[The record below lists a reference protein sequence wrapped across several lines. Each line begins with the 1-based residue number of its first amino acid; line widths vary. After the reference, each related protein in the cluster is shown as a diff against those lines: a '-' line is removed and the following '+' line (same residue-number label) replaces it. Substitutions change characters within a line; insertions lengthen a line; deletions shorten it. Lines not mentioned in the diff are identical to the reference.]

1 VTSNSHLAFVS
12 KSHHTRVNAEGCAL
26 ILIVLVLAIGFVAAP
41 RFQFLHELFVF
52 RSVLHHRLI
61 LLGCELWQLA
71 DKRHYVPKQLIV
83 MGVTPPRQACPS
95 FSRRV

>member
-1 VTSNSHLAFVS
+1 
-12 KSHHTRVNAEGCAL
+12 
-26 ILIVLVLAIGFVAAP
+26 
-41 RFQFLHELFVF
+41 VF